1 MQTPKQRTWIE
12 NVLTCKKR
20 TEQPKY
26 MLNNIALLDKDFAQI
41 KMNLC
46 VHTSSKE
53 TISLKQRISALSGVC
68 TVNQT
73 KIHCPGLLLQ
83 QGVEFCLRVSFAKTE
98 LRDSY

>member
-1 MQTPKQRTWIE
+1 MQTSKHRTWIE

-20 TEQPKY
+20 TEQPVY

-53 TISLKQRISALSGVC
+53 TISLKQRISALSGIC

-83 QGVEFCLRVSFAKTE
+83 
-98 LRDSY
+98 

>member
-1 MQTPKQRTWIE
+1 MTHGEYPQNFQHKFTRQGATKMQTSKQRTWIE

-20 TEQPKY
+20 TEQPVY

-53 TISLKQRISALSGVC
+53 TISLK
-68 TVNQT
+68 
-73 KIHCPGLLLQ
+73 
-83 QGVEFCLRVSFAKTE
+83 
-98 LRDSY
+98 

>member
-1 MQTPKQRTWIE
+1 MQTSKQRTWIE

-20 TEQPKY
+20 TEQPVY

-41 KMNLC
+41 KMNL
-46 VHTSSKE
+46 SSKE
-53 TISLKQRISALSGVC
+53 TISLKQRISALSGIC

-83 QGVEFCLRVSFAKTE
+83 
-98 LRDSY
+98 